1 MTPLPM
7 TVISGYLGAGKT
19 TFINQLLA
27 ADHGLKLMIL
37 VNDFGAINID
47 AALLASKDEDTI
59 ALTNGCVCC
68 TMGSDLFLAL
78 GDALDRRPRPDHLIV
93 EASGV
98 ADPARIANA
107 ARAEPDMRYAGIVTL
122 VDGEAFDGLSNDPLI
137 GPQVRNQVS
146 RADLVVITKQVPHA
160 LEAGLAELTHAPIL
174 RDPNSAA
181 VLNLVLSDPA
191 PATLTDSV
199 TQHPDY
205 TAWVSQ
211 EVTGIDKAAL
221 HKALTHR
228 PSGLFRVKGTIVDSA
243 GDAWVVQVVGQNIDI
258 TRTTTSDLPALV
270 GIGPRNRVDR
280 TEVEAWWSSVRT
292 LET

>member
-1 MTPLPM
+1 M

-27 ADHGLKLMIL
+27 GDHGLRLMII

-98 ADPARIANA
+98 ADPSRIATA
-107 ARAEPDMRYAGIVTL
+107 AQAEPDMRYAGILTL
-122 VDGEAFDGLSNDPLI
+122 VDGQEFDALARDPLI

-146 RADLVVITKQVPHA
+146 KADLVVITKQVSDN
-160 LEAGLAELTHAPIL
+160 LETCLVELTSAPIL
-174 RDPNSAA
+174 QEPHLYA
-181 VLNLVLSDPA
+181 VFKLMLSDPV
-191 PATLTDSV
+191 PATV
-199 TQHPDY
+199 PERAARHPDY

-211 EVTGIDKAAL
+211 EVAGIDKTAL
-221 HKALTHR
+221 HHALARR
-228 PSGLFRVKGTIVDSA
+228 PTGLFRVKGLVVDSA
-243 GDAWVVQVVGQNIDI
+243 GAKWGVQVVGQNIEI
-258 TRTTTSDLPALV
+258 TPNTGSAPPALV
-270 GIGPRNRVDR
+270 GIGLRERVDLA
-280 TEVEAWWSSVRT
+280 EVEAWWASVT
-292 LET
+292 KLDH